1 MFLPLTD
8 APFFASSPFH
18 LRLRVDLRRCR
29 LRQLVMK
36 LHVVTDAVEVRGVA
50 AGSFAAW
57 VHMLRTEALRGH
69 QVLDALHCD
78 VAAVAGST
86 RRLLLHAPE
95 LGGGVLEEEGERG
108 DLEEELLGR
117 SSTVPPWAAFPAL
130 WSLVVAYSRR
140 KASVTTS
147 RRRSSSTARRPCRLA
162 SAASLEKRGERRC
175 GEEQRAHGGGEKGE
189 RAQRGDMRERRR
201 VMRERRHA
209 VRMSATDACFI
220 SGLHERQMRSKNWYS
235 VRDVSMR

>member
-1 MFLPLTD
+1 VNWVFIQMSLPLTD
-8 APFFASSPFH
+8 APFYASSPFH

-117 SSTVPPWAAFPAL
+117 SSTVPPWAAFLAL

-147 RRRSSSTARRPCRLA
+147 RRRSSSTAR
-162 SAASLEKRGERRC
+162 AASPPPLHWRKGGSGVAEKSRGPMAEEKRGSELD
-175 GEEQRAHGGGEKGE
+175 GE
-189 RAQRGDMRERRR
+189 
-201 VMRERRHA
+201 
-209 VRMSATDACFI
+209 T
-220 SGLHERQMRSKNWYS
+220 
-235 VRDVSMR
+235 